1 MNTKILNLGL
11 IAVTGILSACHST
24 EPTRSVEWFKAHRA
38 EMQTTLAA
46 CNNNPGELAA
56 TPNCMNAAEA
66 RRAITW
72 SAKGAGVTAETLT
85 FGKEN

>member
-11 IAVTGILSACHST
+11 IAVAGILSACHST
-24 EPTRSVEWFKAHRA
+24 EPTRSVEWFKVHHE
-38 EMQTTLAA
+38 EMQATLVA

-66 RRAITW
+66 RNAVTW
-72 SAKGAGVTAETLT
+72 NAKGAGVKVEPLT
-85 FGKEN
+85 FGKEK